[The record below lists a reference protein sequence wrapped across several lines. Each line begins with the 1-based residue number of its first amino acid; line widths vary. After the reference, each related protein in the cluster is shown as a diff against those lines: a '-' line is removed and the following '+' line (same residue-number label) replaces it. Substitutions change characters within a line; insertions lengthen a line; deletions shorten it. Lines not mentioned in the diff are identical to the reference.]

1 MKHVMSIYFMKL
13 DSSIQMT
20 LVLNSI
26 IVVLDPYIIT
36 LYNLISRNYSLA
48 NVKGIS
54 SLQSSWAVITS

>member
-1 MKHVMSIYFMKL
+1 MKHVMSIYFKKL

-26 IVVLDPYIIT
+26 IIILDLYIII
-36 LYNLISRNYSLA
+36 LFNLISRNYSLA